1 MFIAHPPHFLPP
13 KGQRT
18 RSLALALLG
27 LAPFAFGLL
36 ALFLGQDANW
46 DLRNYHYYNAYA
58 FLNNRYA
65 MDLLPSQTPTFYNP
79 LLDVP
84 FFLLAT
90 HASAKLAGFALGF
103 VQGLNFILLFGIAHA
118 ALIVPNP
125 RHKTIV
131 CAALATLGMLGGGGI
146 AQIGTTFGDNIVSLG
161 VFLSAALVVRHLDR
175 LAQDKAL
182 RVFGLALAFGIPVGM
197 MTGLKLPCVIYAVGL
212 CGGLLFTKGDWRRG
226 VMLSFAF
233 GLGVLLGIALTLGQ
247 WAAFLQHTFG
257 SPLFPYFNEVFHSPL
272 APPVSARDTQYAPHS
287 LSDIFLMPF
296 IFAKSAFRVGEIDWR
311 DFRITI
317 LYVLLPLAALLR
329 LFFGRNRTP
338 TDALAAPYPARYLLV
353 SFSIG
358 YMAWLLMFSI
368 YRYAVTM
375 EMIAPLLIVFTV
387 GMLPLRIGTRSL
399 VAAFILA
406 FIAVSIQPGNWH
418 RRANWLDTFV
428 EATIPPLGDTS
439 HLMILMAGIEPYSH
453 LIPEFPPE
461 IAFTRIQSNFSSPE
475 QDKGINKLLH
485 ERIDAH
491 RANGGRFMLLIPS
504 WQVDAS
510 PFALSFFHLK
520 RANTPCLTVI
530 DKLFDNSKM
539 SLCPLTEQTP

>member
-161 VFLSAALVVRHLDR
+161 VFLSAALVSQSVPSLVFLATPSPLIKASPRAAMELIR
-175 LAQDKAL
+175 LAGSGA
-182 RVFGLALAFGIPVGM
+182 RHCMRILA
-197 MTGLKLPCVIYAVGL
+197 
-212 CGGLLFTKGDWRRG
+212 RRG
-226 VMLSFAF
+226 GKPVRTRA
-233 GLGVLLGIALTLGQ
+233 G
-247 WAAFLQHTFG
+247 G
-257 SPLFPYFNEVFHSPL
+257 SC
-272 APPVSARDTQYAPHS
+272 T
-287 LSDIFLMPF
+287 
-296 IFAKSAFRVGEIDWR
+296 
-311 DFRITI
+311 
-317 LYVLLPLAALLR
+317 
-329 LFFGRNRTP
+329 
-338 TDALAAPYPARYLLV
+338 
-353 SFSIG
+353 
-358 YMAWLLMFSI
+358 WL
-368 YRYAVTM
+368 
-375 EMIAPLLIVFTV
+375 
-387 GMLPLRIGTRSL
+387 
-399 VAAFILA
+399 
-406 FIAVSIQPGNWH
+406 
-418 RRANWLDTFV
+418 
-428 EATIPPLGDTS
+428 
-439 HLMILMAGIEPYSH
+439 
-453 LIPEFPPE
+453 
-461 IAFTRIQSNFSSPE
+461 
-475 QDKGINKLLH
+475 
-485 ERIDAH
+485 
-491 RANGGRFMLLIPS
+491 
-504 WQVDAS
+504 
-510 PFALSFFHLK
+510 
-520 RANTPCLTVI
+520 
-530 DKLFDNSKM
+530 
-539 SLCPLTEQTP
+539 